1 MAKAKA
7 TAAYLVGIDL
17 GTTNT
22 VVAYAD
28 ASDAAAGIRLFEIEQ
43 LLAPGEVGARALLPS
58 GPLGE
63 RQLKILR
70 AQVQP
75 YADAFVH
82 WRGSRAATSE
92 AFELK
97 LAGVRLHGRIHELY
111 GDDLPRFRMDKLHGP
126 SQIAHGLDWLVM
138 SALGR
143 ESRLFQFHDTG
154 NGNGPLQREPVDA
167 DRARAALNALLQ
179 LRAQG
184 LREPLPFAPRAGW
197 LYYDGEQRLKAG
209 EKPRANSKSPWERAQ
224 DQWHAERGFSEG
236 DTAGAR
242 LALRGRNPFE
252 DEDLAEEFRAI
263 AGIVFDAV
271 VHGREWEGA

>member
-1 MAKAKA
+1 
-7 TAAYLVGIDL
+7 
-17 GTTNT
+17 
-22 VVAYAD
+22 
-28 ASDAAAGIRLFEIEQ
+28 
-43 LLAPGEVGARALLPS
+43 
-58 GPLGE
+58 
-63 RQLKILR
+63 
-70 AQVQP
+70 
-75 YADAFVH
+75 
-82 WRGSRAATSE
+82 
-92 AFELK
+92 
-97 LAGVRLHGRIHELY
+97 
-111 GDDLPRFRMDKLHGP
+111 
-126 SQIAHGLDWLVM
+126 M

-154 NGNGPLQREPVDA
+154 NGPGPLQREPVDA

-197 LYYDGEQRLKAG
+197 LLYDGEQRLKAG

-224 DQWHAERGFSEG
+224 DQWHADRGFSEG

-252 DEDLAEEFRAI
+252 DEDLGEEFRAI